1 MRDHSVTRS
10 PRDKRVLISGASIA
24 GPTLAYWLRRYEFD
38 VTVVER
44 ARAVRSG
51 GYPIDV
57 RGTAVDVVERMGL
70 LRDLQAAHIDT
81 RKLTFVDAEGRPIG
95 IIRREAASGGQKGRD
110 LEMPRGTLTSLL
122 FDLTQHEHTRYR
134 FGDSIATLKDCED
147 GIDVTFKSG
156 ESGRFDIVIGADGLH
171 SNTRR
176 LVFGSE
182 EPFIRYLGFCFA
194 GFTVP
199 NDRGLAHEAIIYAEP
214 GRVAALY
221 AVRTSPTLHA
231 ILNFS
236 YPRAPSSN
244 HSDEEAQRR
253 LTAERF
259 AGSGWETPRMVDAML
274 KADDL
279 YFDSVSQIHMPTW
292 TSGRVVLAG
301 DAAHAPSFLSGQGSS
316 LALVGAYVL
325 AGELAIHEEPVEAFA
340 AYERNCRPFVEAN
353 QALATRGGS
362 LLLPASAEELDT
374 RNRWLTEAN
383 GSAAGEGAVDDGR
396 AEHNLLKLPDYGG
409 VH

>member
-1 MRDHSVTRS
+1 MRDHSAARS
-10 PRDKRVLISGASIA
+10 ARDKKVLISGASIA
-24 GPTLAYWLRRYEFD
+24 GPTLAYWLCRYGFD

-44 ARAVRSG
+44 ASAVRTG

-57 RGTAVDVVERMGL
+57 RGTAVNVVERMGL

-81 RKLTFVDAEGRPIG
+81 RKVTFVDAEGWPIG
-95 IIRREAASGGQKGRD
+95 TIGLEALSGGKKGRD

-122 FDLTQHEHTRYR
+122 FDLTRHEQTRYR
-134 FGDSIATLKDCED
+134 FGDSVAALKDRED

-156 ESGRFDIVIGADGLH
+156 ETGRFDIVIGADGLH

-176 LVFGSE
+176 LVFGPE

-221 AVRTSPTLHA
+221 AVCTSPTVHA

-236 YPRAPSSN
+236 YPCPPISS

-253 LTAERF
+253 LTAEMF
-259 AGSGWETPRMVDAML
+259 AGCGWETSRMVDAML
-274 KADDL
+274 KANDL
-279 YFDSVSQIHMPTW
+279 YFDSVSQIRMPAW
-292 TSGRVVLAG
+292 SSGRVVLAG
-301 DAAHAPSFLSGQGSS
+301 DAAHAPSFLSGQGTS

-325 AGELAIHEEPVEAFA
+325 AGELATHEEPEQAFA
-340 AYERNCRPFVEAN
+340 AYERICRPFVEAN
-353 QALATRGGS
+353 QALATAGGS
-362 LLLPASAEELDT
+362 LLLPASVDELER
-374 RNRWLTEAN
+374 RNRWLAESN
-383 GSAAGEGAVDDGR
+383 GSAAGGDAGDGGR
-396 AEHNLLKLPDYGG
+396 KEHSLLKLPDYGG
-409 VH
+409 AN